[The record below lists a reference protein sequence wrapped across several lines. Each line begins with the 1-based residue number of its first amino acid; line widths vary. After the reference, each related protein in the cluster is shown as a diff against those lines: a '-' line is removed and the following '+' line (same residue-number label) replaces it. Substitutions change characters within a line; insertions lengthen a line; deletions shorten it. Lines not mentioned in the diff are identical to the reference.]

1 MSYFLIIL
9 PIFISILT
17 YFQTLKKDNS
27 GLVSELSKE
36 LALKEPTPYIVE
48 CLVSKI
54 HSMRPI
60 PYEHIITLLG
70 SNNAY
75 MALMYISKC
84 RRLPYL
90 AHSVFCDNK
99 VYFDFTPYF
108 KKTSSRVMS
117 MIICLGIIVLMYNE
131 FFKMLTEA
139 FDVYYQIQA
148 LAEVNEWN
156 RSKLHLELVAYS
168 SAAVASLS
176 IYLFVA
182 WLFINLYQAKKM
194 INKANQALNEG
205 YISKKTNQL
214 KEEDTFEINP

>member
-1 MSYFLIIL
+1 MNYFLIIL
-9 PIFISILT
+9 PIVISILT

-60 PYEHIITLLG
+60 PYEHIIALLG
-70 SNNAY
+70 ANNAY
-75 MALMYISKC
+75 IALMYISKC
-84 RRLPYL
+84 RRFPYL
-90 AHSVFCDNK
+90 AHSVLCNER

-108 KKTSSRVMS
+108 KKKTSRVMS

-131 FFKMLTEA
+131 FFKMTTEA
-139 FDVYYQIQA
+139 FNIYYQIQA
-148 LAEVNEWN
+148 LAEVNEWM

-182 WLFINLYQAKKM
+182 WLSINIYQAKGM
-194 INKANQALNEG
+194 LNKANRVLNEG
-205 YISKKTNQL
+205 YISKNQL
-214 KEEDTFEINP
+214 KEDNSF